1 MNRRYIDTGQTI
13 TRGTA
18 FPLVLTLPFDLTGWT
33 VTFTMR
39 ASIADTGV
47 PILQCTN
54 EDASHMEVNEQTVTV
69 TLADAD
75 TWKIPERAENVF
87 IQLNLSQAG
96 SHKATEIYSFAVLPN
111 IMEVTP

>member
-1 MNRRYIDTGQTI
+1 MNRTYIDTGQTI

-18 FPLVLTLPFDLTGWT
+18 FPLLLTLPFDLTDWD

-39 ASIADTGV
+39 SSIADLGT

-54 EDASHMEVNEQTVTV
+54 EDAGHMTVSSDTVTI

-75 TWKIPERAENVF
+75 TWNIPEKADKVF
-87 IQLNLSQAG
+87 IQLNLVQDAD
-96 SHKATEIYSFAVLPN
+96 HKATEIYSFGVLPN